1 MKLHSLYLKNFR
13 GYREEVI
20 NFSENMNVI
29 IGKNDI
35 GKSTLM
41 EALEIFFNGEN
52 KDALVKPEIEDCN
65 VNSTEKVMEI
75 GACFTFEEEEIT
87 IIDSS
92 NPTSLKEEYLLNK
105 DGLLEIRKVWDCSK
119 DKITASSL
127 KVYLVAHYPK
137 GIDKPLITLKQ
148 EELRK
153 ELRTIADK
161 IDDYDLIN
169 KNKNAEMRK
178 ALYKHLVN
186 EDTEFETR
194 FIEIQKIDKDSKNI
208 WDKIKSNLPLY
219 FLFQSDRTNSDND
232 SEVQNPLKIATKKA
246 LAEMED
252 QLSHIVEEVDKKV
265 SAIAEDT
272 INKLKDFNGEI
283 ANRLKTNLNLK
294 SWDSLFSFQLESD
307 DGIPLNKRGSGIR
320 RLILLSYFRA
330 EAERI
335 AEEKNNKNI
344 IYAIEEPETSQHPN
358 FQRMIIDSLLK
369 ISSDDKHQVI
379 ITTHTPEIAKMV
391 DLDSLIFISKDE
403 YGPQIVRKE
412 EEKLK
417 GIVRSLGILPT
428 IESKVVICVE
438 GENDINFLRNIN
450 QAIDDFKDIIDLEK
464 SNITMI
470 GMKGSNLVNWVNRNY
485 LRNSNVIEFHLYD
498 NDREDYRKTI
508 EEIKANRD
516 GRRFGELTSKREMEN
531 YIPPEL
537 IEEEFGINLD
547 LEKMDW
553 DNIDVPKVLVSKGV
567 MQHIK
572 CPKKREEAIKERLNG
587 QLSKKIR
594 KEHLIYSNSYEE
606 IKSWFE
612 QIADLC
618 DKNWYE
624 QFLQTPHHSLK

>member
-161 IDDYDLIN
+161 IADYDLIN

-485 LRNSNVIEFHLYD
+485 LKNSNVIEFHLYD

>member
-485 LRNSNVIEFHLYD
+485 LKNSNVIEFHLYD

-624 QFLQTPHHSLK
+624 QFLQTPHHSLR

>member
-119 DKITASSL
+119 DKITVSSL

-485 LRNSNVIEFHLYD
+485 LKNSNVIEFHLYD

-516 GRRFGELTSKREMEN
+516 GRRFGELTLKREMEN

-624 QFLQTPHHSLK
+624 QFLQTPHHSLR

>member
-41 EALEIFFNGEN
+41 EVLEIFFNGEN

-391 DLDSLIFISKDE
+391 DLNSLIFISKDE

-485 LRNSNVIEFHLYD
+485 LKNSNVIEFHLYD

>member
-13 GYREEVI
+13 GYREETI
-20 NFSENMNVI
+20 NFSEGMNVI

-35 GKSTLM
+35 GKSTIM

-52 KDALVKPEIEDCN
+52 RDALVKPEIEDCN
-65 VNSTEKVMEI
+65 VNSTEKIMEI

-87 IIDSS
+87 VIDSS
-92 NPTSLKEEYLLNK
+92 NPTSLKDEYLLNK
-105 DGLLEIRKVWDCSK
+105 DGLLEIRKIWDCSK
-119 DKITASSL
+119 DKITTSSL

-153 ELRTIADK
+153 ELRAISEE

-169 KNKNAEMRK
+169 KNKNAEMRR
-178 ALYKHLVN
+178 ALYKYLVN

-194 FIEIQKIDKDSKNI
+194 FIEIQKIDKDSKDI

-252 QLSHIVEEVDKKV
+252 QLNNIVKEVDEKV
-265 SAIAEDT
+265 SAIAENI

-335 AEEKNNKNI
+335 AEERNNKNI

-485 LRNSNVIEFHLYD
+485 LKNSNVIEFHLYD

>member
-391 DLDSLIFISKDE
+391 DLNSLIFISKDE

-485 LRNSNVIEFHLYD
+485 LKNSNVIEFHLYD

-516 GRRFGELTSKREMEN
+516 GRRFGELTLKREMEN

-624 QFLQTPHHSLK
+624 QFLQTPHHSLR

>member
-13 GYREEVI
+13 GYREEMI
-20 NFSENMNVI
+20 DFSEGMNVI

-35 GKSTLM
+35 GKSTIM

-52 KDALVKPEIEDCN
+52 KDALVKLEVEDCN
-65 VNSTEKVMEI
+65 VNSTEKVIEI

-87 IIDSS
+87 VIDSS
-92 NPTSLKEEYLLNK
+92 NPTSLKDEYLLNK
-105 DGLLEIRKVWDCSK
+105 DGLLEIKKIWDCSK

-148 EELRK
+148 EELRR
-153 ELRTIADK
+153 ELRNIAEE
-161 IDDYDLIN
+161 IDNYDLVN

-178 ALYKHLVN
+178 ALYKYLVN
-186 EDTEFETR
+186 EKTEFETR
-194 FIEIQKIDKDSKNI
+194 FIEIQKIDKDSKDI
-208 WDKIKSNLPLY
+208 WEKIKSNLPLY
-219 FLFQSDRTNSDND
+219 FLFQSDRSNSDND

-252 QLSHIVEEVDKKV
+252 RLNTVVKEVDEKV
-265 SAIAEDT
+265 STIAENT
-272 INKLKDFNGEI
+272 INKLKDFNGQI
-283 ANRLKTNLNLK
+283 ANRLKTKLNHK
-294 SWDSLFSFQLESD
+294 PWDSLFSFQLESD
-307 DGIPLNKRGSGIR
+307 DGIALNKRGSGIR
-320 RLILLSYFRA
+320 RLILISYFRA

-335 AEEKNNKNI
+335 AEERNNKNI

-391 DLDSLIFISKDE
+391 NLDSLIFISKDE
-403 YGPQIVRKE
+403 YGPKIVREE

-417 GIVRSLGILPT
+417 GIVKSLGILPT

-438 GENDINFLRNIN
+438 GENDINFIRNIN
-450 QAIDDFKDIIDLEK
+450 QAIDDFKSIIDLEK
-464 SNITMI
+464 ANISMI

-485 LRNSNVIEFHLYD
+485 LKNSNVIEFHLYD

-508 EEIKANRD
+508 EEIKANND
-516 GRRFGELTSKREMEN
+516 GRRFGEITSKREMEN

-547 LEKMDW
+547 LEKMNW
-553 DNIDVPKVLVSKGV
+553 DNVDVPKLLVSKI
-567 MQHIK
+567 MQRIK
-572 CPKKREEAIKERLNG
+572 CSKKREEAIKGCLNG
-587 QLSKKIR
+587 QLSKKIT
-594 KEHLIYSNSYEE
+594 KEHLIYCNSYEE

-612 QIADLC
+612 QVAYLYN
-618 DKNWYE
+618 KNWYE
-624 QFLQTPHHSLK
+624 QLLQSPTTSLNN

>member
-485 LRNSNVIEFHLYD
+485 LKNSNVIEFHLYD

-516 GRRFGELTSKREMEN
+516 GRRFGELTLKREMEN

>member
-485 LRNSNVIEFHLYD
+485 LKNSNVIEFHLYD

>member
-391 DLDSLIFISKDE
+391 DLNSLIFISKDE

-485 LRNSNVIEFHLYD
+485 LKNSNVIEFHLYD

>member
-1 MKLHSLYLKNFR
+1 
-13 GYREEVI
+13 
-20 NFSENMNVI
+20 
-29 IGKNDI
+29 
-35 GKSTLM
+35 
-41 EALEIFFNGEN
+41 
-52 KDALVKPEIEDCN
+52 
-65 VNSTEKVMEI
+65 
-75 GACFTFEEEEIT
+75 
-87 IIDSS
+87 
-92 NPTSLKEEYLLNK
+92 
-105 DGLLEIRKVWDCSK
+105 
-119 DKITASSL
+119 
-127 KVYLVAHYPK
+127 
-137 GIDKPLITLKQ
+137 
-148 EELRK
+148 
-153 ELRTIADK
+153 
-161 IDDYDLIN
+161 
-169 KNKNAEMRK
+169 MRR
-178 ALYKHLVN
+178 ALYKYIVN
-186 EDTEFETR
+186 ENTEFETR
-194 FIEIQKIDKDSKNI
+194 FIEIQKIDKDSKDI

-252 QLSHIVEEVDKKV
+252 QLNNIVKEVDEKV
-265 SAIAEDT
+265 SAIAENT

-358 FQRMIIDSLLK
+358 FQRMIIDSILK
-369 ISSDDKHQVI
+369 ISSDEKHQVI

-485 LRNSNVIEFHLYD
+485 LKNSNVFEFHLYD
-498 NDREDYRKTI
+498 NDMEDYRKTI

-516 GRRFGELTSKREMEN
+516 GRRFGEFTSKREMEN

-537 IEEEFGINLD
+537 IEEEFVINLD

-553 DNIDVPKVLVSKGV
+553 DNIDVPKLLVSKGV

-624 QFLQTPHHSLK
+624 LFLQAPTTF

>member
-485 LRNSNVIEFHLYD
+485 LKNSNVIEFHLYD

-516 GRRFGELTSKREMEN
+516 GRRFGELTLKREMEN

-624 QFLQTPHHSLK
+624 QFLQTPHHSLR

>member
-137 GIDKPLITLKQ
+137 GIDRPLITLKQ

-485 LRNSNVIEFHLYD
+485 LKNSNVIEFHLYD

-572 CPKKREEAIKERLNG
+572 CPKKREEAIKKRLNG

>member
-391 DLDSLIFISKDE
+391 DLNSLIFISKDE

-485 LRNSNVIEFHLYD
+485 LKNSNVIEFHLYD

-624 QFLQTPHHSLK
+624 QFLQTPHHSLR

>member
-13 GYREEVI
+13 GYREEMI
-20 NFSENMNVI
+20 NFSEGMNVI

-35 GKSTLM
+35 GKSTIM

-52 KDALVKPEIEDCN
+52 RDALVKPEVEDCN

-87 IIDSS
+87 VIDSS
-92 NPTSLKEEYLLNK
+92 NPTSLKDEYLLNK

-119 DKITASSL
+119 DKITTSSL

-153 ELRTIADK
+153 ELRTIAEE
-161 IDDYDLIN
+161 IDNYDLIN
-169 KNKNAEMRK
+169 KNKNAEMRR
-178 ALYKHLVN
+178 ALYKYLVN
-186 EDTEFETR
+186 ENTEFETR
-194 FIEIQKIDKDSKNI
+194 FIEIQKIDKDSKDI

-252 QLSHIVEEVDKKV
+252 QLNNIVKEVDEKV
-265 SAIAEDT
+265 SAIAENT

-320 RLILLSYFRA
+320 RLILLSYFRS

-335 AEEKNNKNI
+335 AEERNNKNI

-369 ISSDDKHQVI
+369 ISLDDKHQVI

-391 DLDSLIFISKDE
+391 NLDSLIFINKNE
-403 YGPQIVRKE
+403 YGPKIVREE

-450 QAIDDFKDIIDLEK
+450 QVIDDFKSIIDLEK
-464 SNITMI
+464 SNISMI

-485 LRNSNVIEFHLYD
+485 LKNSNVIEFHLYD
-498 NDREDYRKTI
+498 NDRADYRKTI
-508 EEIKANRD
+508 EEIKANSD
-516 GRRFGELTSKREMEN
+516 GRRFGEITSKREMEN

-537 IEEEFGINLD
+537 IEEEFCINLD
-547 LEKMDW
+547 SEKMNW
-553 DNIDVPKVLVSKGV
+553 DNVDVPKLLVNKI

-572 CPKKREEAIKERLNG
+572 CSKKREEAIKGYLNG
-587 QLSKKIR
+587 QLSRKIT
-594 KEHLIYSNSYEE
+594 KEHLIYCNSYEE

-612 QIADLC
+612 QIADLYN
-618 DKNWYE
+618 KNWYE
-624 QFLQTPHHSLK
+624 QFLQAPTALLNN

>member
-13 GYREEVI
+13 GYREETI
-20 NFSENMNVI
+20 NFSEGMNVI

-35 GKSTLM
+35 GKSTIM

-52 KDALVKPEIEDCN
+52 RDALVKPEIEDCN
-65 VNSTEKVMEI
+65 VNSTEKIMEI

-87 IIDSS
+87 VIDSS
-92 NPTSLKEEYLLNK
+92 NPTSLKDEYLLNK
-105 DGLLEIRKVWDCSK
+105 DGLLEIRKIWDCSK
-119 DKITASSL
+119 DKITTSSL

-153 ELRTIADK
+153 ELRAISEE

-169 KNKNAEMRK
+169 KNKNAEMRR
-178 ALYKHLVN
+178 ALYKYLVN

-194 FIEIQKIDKDSKNI
+194 FIEIQKIDKDSKDI

-252 QLSHIVEEVDKKV
+252 QLNNIVKEVDEKV
-265 SAIAEDT
+265 SAIAENT

-335 AEEKNNKNI
+335 AEERNNKNI

-485 LRNSNVIEFHLYD
+485 LKNSNVIEFHLYD